1 MPRKRR
7 SGDLSK
13 ARELRQSMSLP
24 EVLLWNLLRKSPNG
38 VHFRRQERCGDFVLD
53 FYCARPKVCIEID
66 GIAHDMGDR
75 PERDKQRDIW
85 LKDQGIDV
93 LRIPA
98 TDVLKS
104 PEHIAEAIVR
114 FCKR

>member
-1 MPRKRR
+1 
-7 SGDLSK
+7 
-13 ARELRQSMSLP
+13 
-24 EVLLWNLLRKSPNG
+24 
-38 VHFRRQERCGDFVLD
+38 
-53 FYCARPKVCIEID
+53 
-66 GIAHDMGDR
+66 MGDR

-85 LKDQGIDV
+85 LKDQGIDL

-104 PEHIAEAIVR
+104 PEHTAEAMVR